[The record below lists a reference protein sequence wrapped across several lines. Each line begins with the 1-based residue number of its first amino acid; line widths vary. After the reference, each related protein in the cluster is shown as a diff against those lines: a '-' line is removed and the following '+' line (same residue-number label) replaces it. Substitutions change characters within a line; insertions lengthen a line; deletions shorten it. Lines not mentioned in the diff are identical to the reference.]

1 MTARHVALRAAA
13 AIAALALVT
22 VGLSAG
28 AASAAPSPRA
38 TGSLVRAAAPTTS
51 GWTAGGLISGVSQ
64 PATSALP
71 PSNGFATVGGCVFYA
86 ASTYAGGYCPSGG
99 YSYDGPQPPSLRKWL
114 NGRAFTACRFTELPL
129 GMVVN
134 AYEPPGGHFMLKT
147 CLQGYDFA
155 QPWNAQHI
163 TVEIYAQW
171 VPDEHVHQWTHVDP
185 WMNEFWDVLSE
196 KNYYPLPRISSGPSA
211 PVRVGTYQYFWAT
224 WVKALN
230 SRQET
235 EPSFDIP
242 YATFS
247 SGTVTLHAQLADFTI
262 DPGQKGL
269 DDIPCGQA
277 DVPFDPNARDSV
289 PRSEGGD
296 QSSSCW
302 TVYQHSSASEERGFV
317 LIHGLATWHVTVERG
332 GNVLADLGDHSY
344 TVKQRLA
351 VGEVQTLN
359 DW

>member
-1 MTARHVALRAAA
+1 MIATRHGLLRAAA
-13 AIAALALVT
+13 VTAALALAVF
-22 VGLSAG
+22 GLA
-28 AASAAPSPRA
+28 AAPASAAP
-38 TGSLVRAAAPTTS
+38 TPTTS
-51 GWTAGGLISGVSQ
+51 VQTAGPSTGAWTAGGLIGGVSQ
-64 PATSALP
+64 PATSAL
-71 PSNGFATVGGCVFYA
+71 SAGNGFASVGGCVFYA
-86 ASTYAGGYCPSGG
+86 SSTYAGGYCPSGG

-114 NGRAFTACRFTELPL
+114 NGRAFTACRFTELPP
-129 GMVVN
+129 GMVIN

-155 QPWNAQHI
+155 RPWNDQHI

-171 VPDEHVHQWTHVDP
+171 VPDEHFQEWTHVDD
-185 WMNEFWDVLSE
+185 WMETFWDVQSD

-224 WVKALN
+224 WIAALN
-230 SRQET
+230 SREKAQ
-235 EPSFDIP
+235 PSFRVP
-242 YATFS
+242 YNTFTQ
-247 SGTVTLHAQLADFTI
+247 GTVYLHAHLADFVI
-262 DPGQKGL
+262 DPGQEGL
-269 DDIPCGQA
+269 EDVPCGQA
-277 DVPFDPNARDSV
+277 DVPFDPDARDSI

-296 QSSSCW
+296 QESTCW

-317 LIHGLATWHVTVERG
+317 LIHGLATWRVTVENANG
-332 GNVLADLGDHSY
+332 DVLASLGDHSY